1 MDQPTTESP
10 LTPDLSVEVAGL
22 KLKNPVMAASGTFGY
37 GDEAAP
43 YMDLSA
49 LGAICT
55 KGLGLRPRAGNVPAR
70 IVDTAAGML
79 NSIGLQNIGVKAFE
93 RDKLPLLREIGVPV
107 VANFFGHTL
116 REFTAV
122 ARRLGA
128 MEGVSA
134 LEANISCPNIDKGG
148 FEIAHDPKETHKFV
162 AAARRAAPDKPLI
175 VKLSPNVTDITVT
188 ARAAVEAGAD
198 ALSVINTILGMA
210 VNPETRRAEL
220 STVTGGLSG
229 PAIKPV
235 ALRMVWEVA
244 RAVEVP
250 VIGIGGIMSGEDAVE
265 YLLVG
270 AQAVQVGTA
279 NFANPRAC
287 EEVVAGIEDY
297 CRRHRVKKVTDLIGA
312 MEIP

>member
-10 LTPDLSVEVAGL
+10 IAPDLTVEIAGI

-37 GDEAAP
+37 GDEAMP
-43 YMDLSA
+43 YMNLAA

-55 KGLGLRPRAGNVPAR
+55 KGLGLRPRAGNVPSR
-70 IVDTAAGML
+70 IAETAAGML
-79 NSIGLQNIGVKAFE
+79 NSIGLQNIGVRAFE
-93 RDKLPLLREIGVPV
+93 RDKLPLLTSVGVPV
-107 VANFFGHTL
+107 VANFYGHTL

-128 MEGVSA
+128 MEGVAA

-148 FEIAHDPKETHKFV
+148 FEIAHDPRETHRFV

-175 VKLSPNVTDITVT
+175 VKLSPNVTDITET

-210 VNPETRRAEL
+210 VNVEKRKPEL
-220 STVTGGLSG
+220 SSVTGGLSG

-244 RAVEVP
+244 RAVEAP
-250 VIGIGGIMSGEDAVE
+250 VIGIGGIMTGEDAVE
-265 YLLVG
+265 FLLVG
-270 AQAVQVGTA
+270 ASAVQVGTA

-287 EEVVAGIEDY
+287 EEVVAGIEAY
-297 CRRHRVKKVTDLIGA
+297 CRRHRVKKVTDLVGA
-312 MEIP
+312 LEV

>member
-1 MDQPTTESP
+1 MDRPTTESP
-10 LTPDLSVEVAGL
+10 IAPDLSVEVAGI

-37 GDEAAP
+37 GDEAMP
-43 YMDLSA
+43 YMDLAA

-55 KGLGLRPRAGNVPAR
+55 KGLGLRPRAGNVPSR
-70 IVDTAAGML
+70 IAETAAGML
-79 NSIGLQNIGVKAFE
+79 NSIGLQNIGVRAFE
-93 RDKLPLLREIGVPV
+93 RDKLPLLRSVGVPV
-107 VANFFGHTL
+107 VANFYGHTL

-128 MEGVSA
+128 MEGVAA

-148 FEIAHDPKETHKFV
+148 FEIAHDPRETHRFV
-162 AAARRAAPDKPLI
+162 AAARRAAPEKPLI
-175 VKLSPNVTDITVT
+175 VKLSPNVTDITET

-210 VNPETRRAEL
+210 VNVEKRKPEL
-220 STVTGGLSG
+220 SSVTGGLSG

-244 RAVEVP
+244 RAVEAP
-250 VIGIGGIMSGEDAVE
+250 VIGIGGIMTGEDAVE
-265 YLLVG
+265 FLLVG
-270 AQAVQVGTA
+270 ASAVQVGTA

-287 EEVVAGIEDY
+287 EEVIGGIEAY
-297 CRRHRVKKVTDLIGA
+297 CRRHRVKKVTDLVGA
-312 MEIP
+312 LEV

>member
-10 LTPDLSVEVAGL
+10 ISPDLSVEVAGI

-37 GDEAAP
+37 GDEAMS
-43 YMDLSA
+43 YMDLAA

-55 KGLGLRPRAGNVPAR
+55 KGLGLRPRAGNVPSR
-70 IVDTAAGML
+70 IAETAAGML
-79 NSIGLQNIGVKAFE
+79 NSIGLQNIGVRAFE
-93 RDKLPLLREIGVPV
+93 RDKLPLLTSVGVPV
-107 VANFFGHTL
+107 VANFYGHTL

-128 MEGVSA
+128 MEGVAA

-148 FEIAHDPKETHKFV
+148 FEIAHDPRQTHKFV
-162 AAARRAAPDKPLI
+162 AAARRAAPEKPLI
-175 VKLSPNVTDITVT
+175 VKLSPNVTDITET

-210 VNPETRRAEL
+210 VNVEKRKPEL
-220 STVTGGLSG
+220 SSVTGGLSG

-244 RAVEVP
+244 RAVEAP
-250 VIGIGGIMSGEDAVE
+250 VIGIGGIMTGEDAVE
-265 YLLVG
+265 FLLVG
-270 AQAVQVGTA
+270 ASAVQVGTA

-287 EEVVAGIEDY
+287 EEVVAGIEAY
-297 CRRHRVKKVTDLIGA
+297 CRRHRVKKVTDLVRA
-312 MEIP
+312 LEV

>member
-1 MDQPTTESP
+1 MDQSTTESP
-10 LTPDLSVEVAGL
+10 IVPDLAVEVAGI

-37 GDEAAP
+37 GDESMP
-43 YMDLSA
+43 YMNLAA

-55 KGLGLRPRAGNVPAR
+55 KGLGLRPRAGNVPSR
-70 IVDTAAGML
+70 IAETAAGML
-79 NSIGLQNIGVKAFE
+79 NSIGLQNIGVRAFE
-93 RDKLPLLREIGVPV
+93 RDKLPLLRSVGVPV
-107 VANFFGHTL
+107 VANFYGHTL

-128 MEGVSA
+128 MEGVAA

-148 FEIAHDPKETHKFV
+148 FEIAHDPRETHRFV

-175 VKLSPNVTDITVT
+175 VKLSPNVTDITET

-210 VNPETRRAEL
+210 VNVEKRKPEL
-220 STVTGGLSG
+220 SSVTGGLSG

-235 ALRMVWEVA
+235 ALRMVWEVV
-244 RAVEVP
+244 RAVEAP
-250 VIGIGGIMSGEDAVE
+250 VIGIGGIMTGEDAVE
-265 YLLVG
+265 FLLVG
-270 AQAVQVGTA
+270 ASAVQVGTA

-287 EEVVAGIEDY
+287 EEVIGGIEAY
-297 CRRHRVKKVTDLIGA
+297 CRRHRVKKVTDLVGA
-312 MEIP
+312 LEV

>member
-1 MDQPTTESP
+1 MDQSTTESP
-10 LTPDLSVEVAGL
+10 IAPDLAVEVAGI
-22 KLKNPVMAASGTFGY
+22 KLKNPLMAASGTFGY
-37 GDEAAP
+37 GDEAMP
-43 YMDLSA
+43 YMDLAA

-55 KGLGLRPRAGNVPAR
+55 KGLGLRPRAGNVPSR
-70 IVDTAAGML
+70 IAETAAGML

-93 RDKLPLLREIGVPV
+93 RDKLPLLTSVGVPV
-107 VANFFGHTL
+107 VANFYGHTL

-128 MEGVSA
+128 MEGVAA

-148 FEIAHDPKETHKFV
+148 FEIAHEPRETHRFV

-175 VKLSPNVTDITVT
+175 VKLSPNVTDITET

-210 VNPETRRAEL
+210 VNVEKRKPEL
-220 STVTGGLSG
+220 SSVTGGLSG

-235 ALRMVWEVA
+235 ALRMVWEVV
-244 RAVEVP
+244 RAVEAP
-250 VIGIGGIMSGEDAVE
+250 VIGIGGIMTGEDAVE
-265 YLLVG
+265 FLLVG
-270 AQAVQVGTA
+270 ASAVQVGTA

-287 EEVVAGIEDY
+287 EEVVGGIEAY
-297 CRRHRVKKVTDLIGA
+297 CRRHRVKKVTDLVGA
-312 MEIP
+312 LEV

>member
-10 LTPDLSVEVAGL
+10 IAPDLTVEIAGI

-37 GDEAAP
+37 GDEAMP
-43 YMDLSA
+43 YMNLAA

-55 KGLGLRPRAGNVPAR
+55 KGLGLRPRAGNVPSR
-70 IVDTAAGML
+70 IAETAAGML
-79 NSIGLQNIGVKAFE
+79 NSIGLQNIGVRAFE
-93 RDKLPLLREIGVPV
+93 RDKLPLLTSVGVPV
-107 VANFFGHTL
+107 VANFYGHTL

-128 MEGVSA
+128 MEGVAA

-148 FEIAHDPKETHKFV
+148 FEIAHDPRETHRFV

-175 VKLSPNVTDITVT
+175 VKLSPNVTDITET

-210 VNPETRRAEL
+210 VNVEKRKPEL
-220 STVTGGLSG
+220 SSVTGGLSG

-244 RAVEVP
+244 RAVEAP
-250 VIGIGGIMSGEDAVE
+250 VIGIGGIMTGEDAVE
-265 YLLVG
+265 FLLVG
-270 AQAVQVGTA
+270 ASAVQVGTA

-287 EEVVAGIEDY
+287 EEVVAGIEAY
-297 CRRHRVKKVTDLIGA
+297 CRRHRVKKVTDLVGA
-312 MEIP
+312 LET

>member
-10 LTPDLSVEVAGL
+10 IAPDLTVEVAGI

-37 GDEAAP
+37 GDEAMP
-43 YMDLSA
+43 YMDLAA

-55 KGLGLRPRAGNVPAR
+55 KGLGLRPRAGNVPSR
-70 IVDTAAGML
+70 IAETAAGML
-79 NSIGLQNIGVKAFE
+79 NSIGLQNIGVRAFE
-93 RDKLPLLREIGVPV
+93 RDKLPLLTSIGVPV
-107 VANFFGHTL
+107 VANFYGHTL

-128 MEGVSA
+128 MEGVAA
-134 LEANISCPNIDKGG
+134 LEANISCPNIDRGG
-148 FEIAHDPKETHKFV
+148 FEIAHDPKETHRFV

-175 VKLSPNVTDITVT
+175 VKLSPNVTDITET
-188 ARAAVEAGAD
+188 AKAAVEAGAD

-210 VNPETRRAEL
+210 VNVEKRKPEL
-220 STVTGGLSG
+220 SSVTGGLSG

-244 RAVEVP
+244 RAVEAP
-250 VIGIGGIMSGEDAVE
+250 VIGIGGIMTGEDAVE
-265 YLLVG
+265 FLLVG
-270 AQAVQVGTA
+270 ASAVQVGTA

-287 EEVVAGIEDY
+287 EEVIAGIEAY
-297 CRRHRVKKVTDLIGA
+297 CRRHRVKKVTDLVGA
-312 MEIP
+312 LEV

>member
-10 LTPDLSVEVAGL
+10 ISPDLSVEVAGI

-37 GDEAAP
+37 GDEAMP
-43 YMDLSA
+43 YMNLAA

-55 KGLGLRPRAGNVPAR
+55 KGLGLRPRAGNVPSR
-70 IVDTAAGML
+70 IAETAAGML
-79 NSIGLQNIGVKAFE
+79 NSIGLQNIGVRAFE
-93 RDKLPLLREIGVPV
+93 GDKLPLLTSVGVPV
-107 VANFFGHTL
+107 VANFYGHTL

-128 MEGVSA
+128 MEGVAA

-148 FEIAHDPKETHKFV
+148 FEIAHDPRQTHKFV
-162 AAARRAAPDKPLI
+162 AAARRAAPEKPLI
-175 VKLSPNVTDITVT
+175 VKLSPNVTDITET
-188 ARAAVEAGAD
+188 AKAAVEAGAD

-210 VNPETRRAEL
+210 VNVEKRKPEL
-220 STVTGGLSG
+220 SSVTGGLSG

-244 RAVEVP
+244 RAVDVP
-250 VIGIGGIMSGEDAVE
+250 VIGIGGIMTGEDAVE
-265 YLLVG
+265 FLLVG
-270 AQAVQVGTA
+270 ASAVQVGTA

-287 EEVVAGIEDY
+287 EEVIGGIEAY
-297 CRRHRVKKVTDLIGA
+297 CRRHRVKKVTDLVGA
-312 MEIP
+312 LEV

>member
-10 LTPDLSVEVAGL
+10 IAPDLTVEVAGI

-37 GDEAAP
+37 GDEAMP
-43 YMDLSA
+43 YMNLAA

-55 KGLGLRPRAGNVPAR
+55 KGLGLRPRAGNVPSR
-70 IVDTAAGML
+70 IAETAAGML
-79 NSIGLQNIGVKAFE
+79 NSIGLQNIGVRAFE
-93 RDKLPLLREIGVPV
+93 RDKLPLLTSVGVPV
-107 VANFFGHTL
+107 VANFYGQTL

-128 MEGVSA
+128 MEGVAA

-148 FEIAHDPKETHKFV
+148 FEIAHDPKETHRFV

-175 VKLSPNVTDITVT
+175 VKLSPNVTDITET

-210 VNPETRRAEL
+210 INVEKRKPEL
-220 STVTGGLSG
+220 SSVTGGLSG

-244 RAVEVP
+244 RAVEAP
-250 VIGIGGIMSGEDAVE
+250 VIGIGGIMTGEDAVE
-265 YLLVG
+265 FLLVG
-270 AQAVQVGTA
+270 ASAVQVGTA

-287 EEVVAGIEDY
+287 EEVIAGIEAY
-297 CRRHRVKKVTDLIGA
+297 
-312 MEIP
+312 

>member
-10 LTPDLSVEVAGL
+10 IAPDLTVEVAGI

-37 GDEAAP
+37 GDEAMP
-43 YMDLSA
+43 YMDLAA

-55 KGLGLRPRAGNVPAR
+55 KGLGLRPRAGNVPSR
-70 IVDTAAGML
+70 IAETAAGML
-79 NSIGLQNIGVKAFE
+79 NSIGLQNIGVRAFE
-93 RDKLPLLREIGVPV
+93 RDKLPLLTSIGVPV
-107 VANFFGHTL
+107 VANFYGHTL

-128 MEGVSA
+128 MEGVAA

-148 FEIAHDPKETHKFV
+148 FEIAHDPKETHRFV

-175 VKLSPNVTDITVT
+175 VKLSPNVTDITET
-188 ARAAVEAGAD
+188 AKAAVEAGAD

-210 VNPETRRAEL
+210 VNVEKRKPEL
-220 STVTGGLSG
+220 SSVTGGLSG

-244 RAVEVP
+244 RAVEAP
-250 VIGIGGIMSGEDAVE
+250 VIGIGGIMTGEDAVE
-265 YLLVG
+265 FLLVG
-270 AQAVQVGTA
+270 ASAVQVGTA

-287 EEVVAGIEDY
+287 EEVIAGIEAY
-297 CRRHRVKKVTDLIGA
+297 CRRHRVKKVTDLVGA
-312 MEIP
+312 LEV

>member
-10 LTPDLSVEVAGL
+10 IAPDLSVEVAGI

-37 GDEAAP
+37 GDEAMP
-43 YMDLSA
+43 YMDLAA

-55 KGLGLRPRAGNVPAR
+55 KGLGLRPRAGNLPSR
-70 IVDTAAGML
+70 IAETAAGML
-79 NSIGLQNIGVKAFE
+79 NSIGLQNIGVRAFE
-93 RDKLPLLREIGVPV
+93 RDKLPLLTSVGVPV
-107 VANFFGHTL
+107 VANFYGHTL

-128 MEGVSA
+128 MEGVAA

-148 FEIAHDPKETHKFV
+148 FEIAHDPRETHRFV

-175 VKLSPNVTDITVT
+175 VKLSPNVTDITET
-188 ARAAVEAGAD
+188 AKAAVEAGAD

-210 VNPETRRAEL
+210 VNVEKRKPEL
-220 STVTGGLSG
+220 SSVTGGLSG

-244 RAVEVP
+244 RAVEAP
-250 VIGIGGIMSGEDAVE
+250 VIGIGGIMTGEDAVE
-265 YLLVG
+265 FLLVG
-270 AQAVQVGTA
+270 ASAVQVGTA

-287 EEVVAGIEDY
+287 EEVVAGIEAF
-297 CRRHRVKKVTDLIGA
+297 CRRHRVKKVTDLVGA
-312 MEIP
+312 LEV

>member
-10 LTPDLSVEVAGL
+10 IVPDLSVEVAGI

-37 GDEAAP
+37 GDEAMP
-43 YMDLSA
+43 YMDLAA

-55 KGLGLRPRAGNVPAR
+55 KGLGLRPRAGNVPSR
-70 IVDTAAGML
+70 IAETAAGML
-79 NSIGLQNIGVKAFE
+79 NSIGLQNIGVRAFE
-93 RDKLPLLREIGVPV
+93 RDKLPLLTSIGVPV
-107 VANFFGHTL
+107 VANFYGHTL

-128 MEGVSA
+128 MEGVAA

-148 FEIAHDPKETHKFV
+148 FEIAHDPRETHRFV

-175 VKLSPNVTDITVT
+175 VKLSPNVTDITET
-188 ARAAVEAGAD
+188 AKAAVEAGAD

-210 VNPETRRAEL
+210 VNVEKRKPEL
-220 STVTGGLSG
+220 SSVTGGLSG

-244 RAVEVP
+244 RAVEAP
-250 VIGIGGIMSGEDAVE
+250 VIGIGGIMTGEDAVE
-265 YLLVG
+265 FLLVG
-270 AQAVQVGTA
+270 ASAVQVGTA

-287 EEVVAGIEDY
+287 EEVIAGIEAY
-297 CRRHRVKKVTDLIGA
+297 CRRHRVKKVTDLVGA
-312 MEIP
+312 LEV

>member
-10 LTPDLSVEVAGL
+10 IAPDLTVEIAGI

-37 GDEAAP
+37 GDEAMP
-43 YMDLSA
+43 YMNLAA

-55 KGLGLRPRAGNVPAR
+55 KGLGLRPRAGNVPSR
-70 IVDTAAGML
+70 IAETAAGML
-79 NSIGLQNIGVKAFE
+79 NSIGLQNIGVRAFE
-93 RDKLPLLREIGVPV
+93 RDKLPLLTSIGVPV
-107 VANFFGHTL
+107 VANFYGHTL

-128 MEGVSA
+128 MEGVAA

-148 FEIAHDPKETHKFV
+148 FEIAHDPKETHRFV

-175 VKLSPNVTDITVT
+175 VKLSPNVTDITET

-210 VNPETRRAEL
+210 VNVEKRKPEL
-220 STVTGGLSG
+220 SSVTGGLSG

-244 RAVEVP
+244 RAVEAP
-250 VIGIGGIMSGEDAVE
+250 VIGIGGIMTGEDAVE
-265 YLLVG
+265 FLLVG
-270 AQAVQVGTA
+270 ASAVQVGTA

-287 EEVVAGIEDY
+287 EEVIAGIEAY
-297 CRRHRVKKVTDLIGA
+297 CRRHRVKKVTDLVGA
-312 MEIP
+312 LEV

>member
-10 LTPDLSVEVAGL
+10 IAPDLTVEVAGI

-37 GDEAAP
+37 GDEAMP
-43 YMDLSA
+43 YMDLAA

-55 KGLGLRPRAGNVPAR
+55 KGLGLRPRAGNVPSR
-70 IVDTAAGML
+70 IAETAAGML
-79 NSIGLQNIGVKAFE
+79 NSIGLQNIGVRAFE
-93 RDKLPLLREIGVPV
+93 RDKLPLLTNVGVPV
-107 VANFFGHTL
+107 VANFYGHTL

-128 MEGVSA
+128 MEGVAA

-148 FEIAHDPKETHKFV
+148 FEIAHDPKETHRFV

-175 VKLSPNVTDITVT
+175 VKLSPNVTDITET
-188 ARAAVEAGAD
+188 AKAAVEAGAD

-210 VNPETRRAEL
+210 VNVEKRKPEL
-220 STVTGGLSG
+220 SSVTGGLSG

-244 RAVEVP
+244 RAVEAP
-250 VIGIGGIMSGEDAVE
+250 VIGIGGIMTGEDAVE
-265 YLLVG
+265 FLLVG
-270 AQAVQVGTA
+270 ASAVQVGTA

-287 EEVVAGIEDY
+287 EEVIAGIEAY
-297 CRRHRVKKVTDLIGA
+297 CRRHRVKKVTDLVGA
-312 MEIP
+312 LEV

>member
-10 LTPDLSVEVAGL
+10 IAPDLTVEVAGI

-37 GDEAAP
+37 GDEAMP
-43 YMDLSA
+43 YMNLAA

-55 KGLGLRPRAGNVPAR
+55 KGLGLRPRAGNVPSR
-70 IVDTAAGML
+70 IAETAAGML
-79 NSIGLQNIGVKAFE
+79 NSIGLQNIGVRAFE
-93 RDKLPLLREIGVPV
+93 RDKLPLLTSVGVPV
-107 VANFFGHTL
+107 VANFYGHTL

-128 MEGVSA
+128 MEGVAA

-148 FEIAHDPKETHKFV
+148 FEIAHDPRETHRFV

-175 VKLSPNVTDITVT
+175 VKLSPNVTDITET

-210 VNPETRRAEL
+210 VNVEKRKPEL
-220 STVTGGLSG
+220 SSVTGGLSG

-244 RAVEVP
+244 RAVEAP
-250 VIGIGGIMSGEDAVE
+250 VIGIGGIMTGEDAVE
-265 YLLVG
+265 FLLVG
-270 AQAVQVGTA
+270 ASAVQVGTA

-287 EEVVAGIEDY
+287 EEVIGGIEAY
-297 CRRHRVKKVTDLIGA
+297 CRRHRVKKVTDLVGA
-312 MEIP
+312 LEV

>member
-1 MDQPTTESP
+1 MDQSTTESP
-10 LTPDLSVEVAGL
+10 IVPDLAVEVAGI

-37 GDEAAP
+37 GDESMP
-43 YMDLSA
+43 YMNLAA

-55 KGLGLRPRAGNVPAR
+55 KGLGLRPRAGNVPSR
-70 IVDTAAGML
+70 IAETAAGML
-79 NSIGLQNIGVKAFE
+79 NSIGLQNIGVRAFE
-93 RDKLPLLREIGVPV
+93 RDKLPLLRSVGVPV
-107 VANFFGHTL
+107 VANFYGHTL

-128 MEGVSA
+128 MEGVAA

-148 FEIAHDPKETHKFV
+148 FEIAHDPRETHRFV

-175 VKLSPNVTDITVT
+175 VKLSPNVTDITET

-210 VNPETRRAEL
+210 VNVEKRKPEL
-220 STVTGGLSG
+220 SSVTGGLSG

-235 ALRMVWEVA
+235 ALRMVWEVV
-244 RAVEVP
+244 RAVEAP
-250 VIGIGGIMSGEDAVE
+250 VIGIGGIMTGEDAVE
-265 YLLVG
+265 FLLVG
-270 AQAVQVGTA
+270 ASAVQVGTA

-287 EEVVAGIEDY
+287 EEVVGGIEAY
-297 CRRHRVKKVTDLIGA
+297 CRRHRVKKVTDLVGA
-312 MEIP
+312 LEV

>member
-10 LTPDLSVEVAGL
+10 IAPDLTVEVAGI

-37 GDEAAP
+37 GDEAMP
-43 YMDLSA
+43 YMNLAA

-55 KGLGLRPRAGNVPAR
+55 KGLGLRPRAGNVPSR
-70 IVDTAAGML
+70 IAETAAGML
-79 NSIGLQNIGVKAFE
+79 NSIGLQNIGVRAFE
-93 RDKLPLLREIGVPV
+93 RDKLPLLTNVGVPV
-107 VANFFGHTL
+107 VANFYGHTL

-128 MEGVSA
+128 MEGVAA

-148 FEIAHDPKETHKFV
+148 FEIAHDPKETHRFV

-175 VKLSPNVTDITVT
+175 VKLSPNVTDITET
-188 ARAAVEAGAD
+188 AKAAVEAGAD

-210 VNPETRRAEL
+210 VNVEKRKPEL
-220 STVTGGLSG
+220 SSVTGGLSG

-244 RAVEVP
+244 RAVEAP
-250 VIGIGGIMSGEDAVE
+250 VIGIGGIMTGEDAVE
-265 YLLVG
+265 FLLVG
-270 AQAVQVGTA
+270 ASAVQVGTA

-287 EEVVAGIEDY
+287 EGVIAGIEAY
-297 CRRHRVKKVTDLIGA
+297 CRRHRVKKVTDLVGA
-312 MEIP
+312 LEV

>member
-10 LTPDLSVEVAGL
+10 IAPDLTVEVAGI

-37 GDEAAP
+37 GDEAMP
-43 YMDLSA
+43 YMDLAA

-55 KGLGLRPRAGNVPAR
+55 KGLGLRPRAGNVPSR
-70 IVDTAAGML
+70 IAETAAGML
-79 NSIGLQNIGVKAFE
+79 NSIGLQNIGVRAFE
-93 RDKLPLLREIGVPV
+93 RDKLPLLTSVGVPV
-107 VANFFGHTL
+107 VANFYGHTL

-128 MEGVSA
+128 MEGVAA

-148 FEIAHDPKETHKFV
+148 FEIAHDPKETHRFV

-175 VKLSPNVTDITVT
+175 VKLSPNVTDITET
-188 ARAAVEAGAD
+188 AKAAVEAGAD

-210 VNPETRRAEL
+210 VNVEKRKPEL
-220 STVTGGLSG
+220 SSVTGGLSG

-244 RAVEVP
+244 RAVEAP
-250 VIGIGGIMSGEDAVE
+250 VIGIGGIMTGEDAVE
-265 YLLVG
+265 FLLVG
-270 AQAVQVGTA
+270 ASAVQVGTA

-287 EEVVAGIEDY
+287 EEVIAGIEAY
-297 CRRHRVKKVTDLIGA
+297 CRRHRVKKVTDLVGA
-312 MEIP
+312 LEV

>member
-10 LTPDLSVEVAGL
+10 IAPDLTVEIAGI

-37 GDEAAP
+37 GDEAMP
-43 YMDLSA
+43 YMNLAA

-55 KGLGLRPRAGNVPAR
+55 KGLGLRPRAGNVPSR
-70 IVDTAAGML
+70 IAETAAGML
-79 NSIGLQNIGVKAFE
+79 NSIGLQNIGVRAFE
-93 RDKLPLLREIGVPV
+93 RDKLPLLTSVGVPV
-107 VANFFGHTL
+107 VANFYGHTL

-128 MEGVSA
+128 MEGVAA

-148 FEIAHDPKETHKFV
+148 FEIAHDPRETHRFV

-175 VKLSPNVTDITVT
+175 VKLSPNVTDITET

-198 ALSVINTILGMA
+198 VLSVINTILGMA
-210 VNPETRRAEL
+210 VNVEKRKPEL
-220 STVTGGLSG
+220 SSVTGGLSG

-244 RAVEVP
+244 RAVEAP
-250 VIGIGGIMSGEDAVE
+250 VIGIGGIMTGEDAVE
-265 YLLVG
+265 FLLVG
-270 AQAVQVGTA
+270 ASAVQVGTA

-287 EEVVAGIEDY
+287 EEVVAGIEAY
-297 CRRHRVKKVTDLIGA
+297 CRRHRVKKVTDLVGA
-312 MEIP
+312 LEV

>member
-10 LTPDLSVEVAGL
+10 IAPDLTVEVAGI

-37 GDEAAP
+37 GDEAMP
-43 YMDLSA
+43 YMDLAA

-55 KGLGLRPRAGNVPAR
+55 KGLGLRPRAGNVPSR
-70 IVDTAAGML
+70 IAETAAGML
-79 NSIGLQNIGVKAFE
+79 NSIGLQNIGVRAFE
-93 RDKLPLLREIGVPV
+93 RDKLPLLTSIGVPV
-107 VANFFGHTL
+107 VANFYGHTL

-128 MEGVSA
+128 MEGVAA

-148 FEIAHDPKETHKFV
+148 FEIAHDPRETHRFV

-175 VKLSPNVTDITVT
+175 VKLSPNVTDITET
-188 ARAAVEAGAD
+188 AKAAVEAGAD

-210 VNPETRRAEL
+210 VNVEKRKPEL
-220 STVTGGLSG
+220 SSVTGGLSG

-244 RAVEVP
+244 RAVDAP
-250 VIGIGGIMSGEDAVE
+250 VIGIGGIMTGEDAVE
-265 YLLVG
+265 FLLVG
-270 AQAVQVGTA
+270 ASAVQVGTA

-287 EEVVAGIEDY
+287 EEVISGIEAY
-297 CRRHRVKKVTDLIGA
+297 CRRHRVKKVTDLVGA
-312 MEIP
+312 LEV

>member
-10 LTPDLSVEVAGL
+10 IAPDLTVEVAGI

-37 GDEAAP
+37 GDEAMP
-43 YMDLSA
+43 YMNLAA

-55 KGLGLRPRAGNVPAR
+55 KGLGLRPRAGNVPSR
-70 IVDTAAGML
+70 IAETAAGML
-79 NSIGLQNIGVKAFE
+79 NSIGLQNIGVRAFE
-93 RDKLPLLREIGVPV
+93 RDKLPLLTSIGVPV
-107 VANFFGHTL
+107 VANFYGHTL

-128 MEGVSA
+128 MEGVAA

-148 FEIAHDPKETHKFV
+148 FEIAHDPKETHRFV

-175 VKLSPNVTDITVT
+175 VKLSPNVTDITET
-188 ARAAVEAGAD
+188 AKAAVEAGAD

-210 VNPETRRAEL
+210 VNVEKRKPEL
-220 STVTGGLSG
+220 SSVTGGLSG

-244 RAVEVP
+244 RAVEAP
-250 VIGIGGIMSGEDAVE
+250 VIGIGGIMTGEDAVE
-265 YLLVG
+265 FLLVG
-270 AQAVQVGTA
+270 ASAVQVGTA

-287 EEVVAGIEDY
+287 EEVIAGIEAY
-297 CRRHRVKKVTDLIGA
+297 CRRHRVKKVTDLVGA
-312 MEIP
+312 LEV

>member
-10 LTPDLSVEVAGL
+10 IAPDLTVEVAGI

-37 GDEAAP
+37 GDEAMP
-43 YMDLSA
+43 YMNLAA

-55 KGLGLRPRAGNVPAR
+55 KGLGLRPRAGNVPSR
-70 IVDTAAGML
+70 IAETAAGML
-79 NSIGLQNIGVKAFE
+79 NSIGLQNIGVRAFE
-93 RDKLPLLREIGVPV
+93 RDKLPLLTSVGVPV
-107 VANFFGHTL
+107 VANFYGHTL

-128 MEGVSA
+128 MEGVAA

-148 FEIAHDPKETHKFV
+148 FEIAHDPKETHRFV

-175 VKLSPNVTDITVT
+175 VKLSPNVTDITET
-188 ARAAVEAGAD
+188 AKAAVEAGAD

-210 VNPETRRAEL
+210 VNVEKRKPEL
-220 STVTGGLSG
+220 SSVTGGLSG

-244 RAVEVP
+244 RAVEAP
-250 VIGIGGIMSGEDAVE
+250 VIGIGGIMTGEDAVE
-265 YLLVG
+265 FLLVG
-270 AQAVQVGTA
+270 ASAVQVGTA

-287 EEVVAGIEDY
+287 EEVISGIEAY
-297 CRRHRVKKVTDLIGA
+297 CRRYRVKKVTDLVGA
-312 MEIP
+312 LEV

>member
-10 LTPDLSVEVAGL
+10 IAPDLTVEVAGI

-37 GDEAAP
+37 GDEAMP
-43 YMDLSA
+43 YMDLAA

-55 KGLGLRPRAGNVPAR
+55 KGLGLRPRAGNVPSR
-70 IVDTAAGML
+70 IAETAAGML
-79 NSIGLQNIGVKAFE
+79 NSIGLQNIGVRAFE
-93 RDKLPLLREIGVPV
+93 RDKLPLLTNVGVPV
-107 VANFFGHTL
+107 VANFYGHTL

-128 MEGVSA
+128 MEGVAA

-148 FEIAHDPKETHKFV
+148 FEIAHDPKETHRFV

-175 VKLSPNVTDITVT
+175 VKLSPNVTDITET
-188 ARAAVEAGAD
+188 AKAAVDAGAD

-210 VNPETRRAEL
+210 VNVEKRKPEL
-220 STVTGGLSG
+220 SSVTGGLSG

-244 RAVEVP
+244 RAVEAP
-250 VIGIGGIMSGEDAVE
+250 VIGIGGIMTGEDAVE
-265 YLLVG
+265 FLLVG
-270 AQAVQVGTA
+270 ASAVQVGTA

-287 EEVVAGIEDY
+287 EEVIAGIEAY
-297 CRRHRVKKVTDLIGA
+297 CRRHRVKKVTDLVGA
-312 MEIP
+312 LEV